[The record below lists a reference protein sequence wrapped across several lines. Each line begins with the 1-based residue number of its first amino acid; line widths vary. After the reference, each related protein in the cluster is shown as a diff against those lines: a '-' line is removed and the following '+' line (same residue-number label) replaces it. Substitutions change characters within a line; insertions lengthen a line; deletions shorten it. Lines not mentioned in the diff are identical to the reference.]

1 MIVSSLNQIKAT
13 SSCFVYGTLM
23 SERVVS
29 TLIGREPTFHKPAFL
44 PPNKYS
50 RHPVIGQRYPG
61 VIETGC
67 NETENF
73 METCPSME
81 QLQSSSVE
89 GMLITGL
96 TDNEMKIFDYF
107 EDEGVDYVRKNTPIF
122 LKNGDEIK
130 KVETQVYIWNAG
142 NDLLD
147 LERSWDFHHFQSEN
161 LSNYIKYVVKPC
173 RMDLDRLGL

>member
-1 MIVSSLNQIKAT
+1 
-13 SSCFVYGTLM
+13 M

-73 METCPSME
+73 METCPSLE

-130 KVETQVYIWNAG
+130 RIETQVYIWNAG

-147 LERSWDFHHFQSEN
+147 LESSWDFHHFQSEY

-173 RMDLDRLGL
+173 RMDLDRLRL